1 MPAERVTVTMP
12 GQVVEEIDR
21 MERNRSAFVLE
32 AVRNEIK
39 RRRRKALRQSLRNPH
54 SDTRELTDAGFPEW
68 SSGLPTEDVSELVDL
83 GSGTPVRWEPDR
95 GWVRGRR

>member
-39 RRRRKALRQSLRNPH
+39 RRRRKAVEDRRERGDHIRSREVPRDLYG
-54 SDTRELTDAGFPEW
+54 DTQ
-68 SSGLPTEDVSELVDL
+68 DVERDPVLV
-83 GSGTPVRWEPDR
+83 R
-95 GWVRGRR
+95 